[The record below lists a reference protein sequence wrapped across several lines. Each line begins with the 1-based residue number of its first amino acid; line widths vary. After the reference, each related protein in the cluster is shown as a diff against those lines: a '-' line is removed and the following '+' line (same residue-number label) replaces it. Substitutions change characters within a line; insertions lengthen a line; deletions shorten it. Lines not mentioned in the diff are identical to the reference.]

1 MLTAK
6 QDLRRVY
13 IFYIDISNNVHISY
27 ILSLQR
33 PLSGKVER
41 PLSDPLGEFIISELK
56 ASVAMNSDNSM
67 IATAILGTVQLDD
80 IRPDRQGKMTR

>member
-1 MLTAK
+1 M
-6 QDLRRVY
+6 
-13 IFYIDISNNVHISY
+13 HISY